1 MCKYQSDKSVVNK
14 QQICPDLVN
23 KPLQTLK
30 INPCYS
36 NITIDNEWKD
46 LNGKSDLMSW
56 ELLTNI
62 NARGSSNS
70 DQTDSDVIRLIVMM
84 T

>member
-1 MCKYQSDKSVVNK
+1 MCNYQSDKSVVNK
-14 QQICPDLVN
+14 QQIRPDLVI

-30 INPCYS
+30 INPFYS

-46 LNGKSDLMSW
+46 LNEKSDLMSW

-70 DQTDSDVIRLIVMM
+70 DQTDSDHDIDVKLLI
-84 T
+84 

>member
-1 MCKYQSDKSVVNK
+1 MVNK
-14 QQICPDLVN
+14 QQIRPDLVN

-30 INPCYS
+30 INPFYS

-46 LNGKSDLMSW
+46 LNEKSDLMSW
-56 ELLTNI
+56 DLLTSI

-70 DQTDSDVIRLIVMM
+70 DQTDSDDDIDVKLLI
-84 T
+84 

>member
-1 MCKYQSDKSVVNK
+1 MCNYQSDKSLVNK
-14 QQICPDLVN
+14 QQIHPDLVI

-30 INPCYS
+30 INPFYS

-46 LNGKSDLMSW
+46 LNEKSDLMSW

-70 DQTDSDVIRLIVMM
+70 DQTDSDHDIDVKLLI
-84 T
+84 